1 MNSACV
7 YVVIIQYDVFNS
19 MNTESLFD
27 LTGKVAVVTG
37 GGDGIG
43 KGCCEILAAA
53 GASVVVSDLT
63 VEKAQATVDEI
74 VKAGGKAAAT
84 ACNVL
89 EENDLNA
96 LIDFAVKTFGTV
108 NILVNNA
115 GMGGG
120 GREDPMKIDRAYVE
134 RIYAINVFAPWQLC
148 KLAAPHMQKSGYGSI
163 INITSMSSINND
175 PNMAI
180 YGSSKAALNHMASN
194 LAFDYGPMGIR
205 INNVGPGATRTH
217 ALASVLTPEIEAKML
232 AHTPIHR
239 LGEVSDIAGAVLYFA
254 APVSEWV
261 SGQVL
266 MVNGGGV
273 QTLD

>member
-1 MNSACV
+1 MEV
-7 YVVIIQYDVFNS
+7 D
-19 MNTESLFD
+19 TLFD

-43 KGCCEILAAA
+43 KGCCEILAVA
-53 GASVVVSDLT
+53 GASVVVSDLSLD
-63 VEKAQATVDEI
+63 KAEEVAESINSSGGHAVATE
-74 VKAGGKAAAT
+74 
-84 ACNVL
+84 CNVMKK
-89 EENDLNA
+89 EDLAN
-96 LIDFAVKTFGTV
+96 LIEFAVKSYGTI

-120 GREDPMKIDRAYVE
+120 GRENPFNIDLEYVE
-134 RIYAINVFAPWQLC
+134 RIYAINVFAPWQLI
-148 KLAAPHMQKSGYGSI
+148 KLAAPYMKDSGYGSI
-163 INITSMSSINND
+163 INITSMSSINTS
-175 PNMAI
+175 PSMAI
-180 YGSSKAALNHMASN
+180 YGSSKAALNHLAAN

-205 INNVGPGATRTH
+205 INNVGPGATKTH
-217 ALASVLTPEIEAKML
+217 ALATVLTPEIEQRML
-232 AHTPIHR
+232 AHTPLMR

-254 APVSEWV
+254 SPVSAWV

>member
-1 MNSACV
+1 MEV
-7 YVVIIQYDVFNS
+7 D
-19 MNTESLFD
+19 TLFD

-53 GASVVVSDLT
+53 GASVVVSDLSLD
-63 VEKAQATVDEI
+63 KAEEVAESINSSGGHAVATE
-74 VKAGGKAAAT
+74 
-84 ACNVL
+84 CNVMKK
-89 EENDLNA
+89 EDLAN
-96 LIDFAVKTFGTV
+96 LIEFAVKSYGTI

-120 GREDPMKIDRAYVE
+120 GRENPFNIDLEYVE
-134 RIYAINVFAPWQLC
+134 RIYAINVFAPWQLI
-148 KLAAPHMQKSGYGSI
+148 KLAAPYMKDSGYGSI
-163 INITSMSSINND
+163 INITSMSSINTS
-175 PNMAI
+175 PSMAI
-180 YGSSKAALNHMASN
+180 YGSSKAALNHLAAN

-205 INNVGPGATRTH
+205 INNVGPGATKTH
-217 ALASVLTPEIEAKML
+217 ALATVLTPEIEQRML
-232 AHTPIHR
+232 AHTPLMR

-254 APVSEWV
+254 SPVSAWV

>member
-1 MNSACV
+1 M
-7 YVVIIQYDVFNS
+7 D
-19 MNTESLFD
+19 MDSLFD

-53 GASVVVSDLT
+53 GASVVVSDLSL
-63 VEKAQATVDEI
+63 EKAQDVAHSIEA
-74 VKAGGKAAAT
+74 AGGKAVAT
-84 ACNVL
+84 GCNVL
-89 EENDLNA
+89 QKEDLDN
-96 LIDFAVKTFGTV
+96 LIAFAVKNYGTV

-120 GREDPMKIDRAYVE
+120 GRENPYNIDLAYVE

-148 KLAAPHMQKSGYGSI
+148 KLAAPYMKESGYGSI
-163 INITSMSSINND
+163 INITSMSSINNS
-175 PNMAI
+175 PAMAI
-180 YGSSKAALNHMASN
+180 YGSSKAALNHLASN

-205 INNVGPGATRTH
+205 INCVGPGATRTH
-217 ALASVLTPEIEAKML
+217 ALSTVLTPEIEERML
-232 AHTPIHR
+232 AHTPIKR

-254 APVSEWV
+254 SPVSAWV

>member
-1 MNSACV
+1 M
-7 YVVIIQYDVFNS
+7 D
-19 MNTESLFD
+19 MDSLFD

-53 GASVVVSDLT
+53 GAAVVVSDLSW
-63 VEKAQATVDEI
+63 EKAQDVAHSIEV
-74 VKAGGKAAAT
+74 AGGKAVAT
-84 ACNVL
+84 GCNVL
-89 EENDLNA
+89 QKEDLDN
-96 LIDFAVKTFGTV
+96 LIAFAVKNYGTI

-120 GREDPMKIDRAYVE
+120 GRENPYDIDLAYVE

-148 KLAAPHMQKSGYGSI
+148 KLAAPYMKESGYGSI
-163 INITSMSSINND
+163 INITSMSSINNS
-175 PNMAI
+175 PAMAI
-180 YGSSKAALNHMASN
+180 YGSSKAALNHLASN

-205 INNVGPGATRTH
+205 INCVGPGATRTH
-217 ALASVLTPEIEAKML
+217 ALSTVLTPEIEERML
-232 AHTPIHR
+232 THTPIKR

-254 APVSEWV
+254 SPVSAWV

>member
-1 MNSACV
+1 MEV
-7 YVVIIQYDVFNS
+7 D
-19 MNTESLFD
+19 TLFD

-53 GASVVVSDLT
+53 GASVVVSDLSLD
-63 VEKAQATVDEI
+63 KAEEVAESINSSGGHAVATE
-74 VKAGGKAAAT
+74 
-84 ACNVL
+84 CNVMKK
-89 EENDLNA
+89 EDLAN
-96 LIDFAVKTFGTV
+96 LIEFAVKSYGTI

-120 GREDPMKIDRAYVE
+120 GRENPFNIDLEYVE
-134 RIYAINVFAPWQLC
+134 RIYAINVFAPWQLI
-148 KLAAPHMQKSGYGSI
+148 KLAAPYMKDSGYGSI
-163 INITSMSSINND
+163 INITSMSSINTS
-175 PNMAI
+175 PSMAI
-180 YGSSKAALNHMASN
+180 YGSSKAALNHLAAN

-205 INNVGPGATRTH
+205 INNVGPGATKTH
-217 ALASVLTPEIEAKML
+217 ALASVLTPEIEQRML
-232 AHTPIHR
+232 AHTPLMR

-254 APVSEWV
+254 SPVSAWV

>member
-1 MNSACV
+1 M
-7 YVVIIQYDVFNS
+7 VID
-19 MNTESLFD
+19 SLFD
-27 LTGKVAVVTG
+27 LTGKIAVVTG

-43 KGCCEILAAA
+43 KASCEILAAA
-53 GASVVVSDLT
+53 GASVVVSDMSL
-63 VEKAQATVDEI
+63 EKAHAVADAITSN
-74 VKAGGKAAAT
+74 GGRAIAVE
-84 ACNVL
+84 CNVL
-89 EENDLNA
+89 KSDDLTR
-96 LIDFAVKTFGTV
+96 LIDATVNEFGTV

-115 GMGGG
+115 GIGGG
-120 GREDPMKIDRAYVE
+120 GRENPFNIDLSYVE

-163 INITSMSSINND
+163 INITSMSSVNNS
-175 PNMAI
+175 PAMAI
-180 YGSSKAALNHMASN
+180 YGSSKAALNHLASN

-217 ALASVLTPEIEAKML
+217 ALSTVLTPEIEAKML

-254 APVSEWV
+254 APVSAWV
-261 SGQVL
+261 SGQTL